1 MPMKCIIAEDEFLV
15 RQSLRNKLIRMFP
28 NIEIVAE
35 VDHLEGLFDLVDEHN
50 PDLLMLDINFPDGN
64 SMESLRTYAKSLP
77 YIIFITSYPH
87 YALEAIHLDAVD
99 YLLKPIDD
107 GLLEESIRKFKRY
120 LDRERGLQLPPVIS
134 KPEIPNPRKIMIPSQ
149 SGYYLLEIRDIIRM
163 AADVNY
169 TRIYVKDKPPILV
182 AITLK
187 YFEVALKGLGFFR
200 VHKSHLIN
208 LEHIDRYQKTTDG
221 GLLTLMDESTIP
233 VSRNVRGE
241 FHLAL
246 QAQVISMGGL

>member
-1 MPMKCIIAEDEFLV
+1 
-15 RQSLRNKLIRMFP
+15 
-28 NIEIVAE
+28 
-35 VDHLEGLFDLVDEHN
+35 
-50 PDLLMLDINFPDGN
+50 
-64 SMESLRTYAKSLP
+64 LRTYAKSLP

-169 TRIYVKDKPPILV
+169 TRIYVKDNPPILV